1 MRKQLFSNDLN
12 AIMNKNLIVP
22 STLKSSAYFRM
33 RRRPNLSMVILSL
46 ISPLLFLSACS
57 KPDPIVTSRIEVLS
71 ANWKMQPVDKLKGV
85 DDPSVS
91 QSSFDTKDWYEAVVP
106 GTVLGSL
113 ATNKVIEDPTFGI
126 NMKNVDTLQFQQPWW
141 YRTTFKLDGADLKK
155 NVSLRFN
162 GINYRADLWIN
173 GKKVAGNDSFAG
185 TYRMFTFNINPF
197 VQEGENTL
205 ALKLSQYAY
214 GEYSLGFCD
223 WNPIPSDR
231 SMGIFREVFLE
242 INEGIKIRSPF
253 VYSKVDTVTKSA
265 ANLFIQAEI
274 VNSLAK
280 PVEGV
285 LRVDYE
291 IGVVEKKVSINA
303 GDTLSCRFT
312 ADEFPQLAVKD
323 VDLWWPNG
331 MGKAKLYNLKTEF
344 IADNKVIDRVDK
356 KYGIREMRSYL
367 NQEKNRAFEINGK
380 FILVKGGGWAD
391 DIFLRDTRKSV
402 EAQLRYIRHMNLNS
416 IRCEGFWGKDEDL
429 YDLCDEYGILVMI
442 GWNCIWEWEEYLH
455 KTCHEKYGGAV
466 TPEDI
471 NLLAASWKD
480 QLLWLRNHPSIYV
493 WMLGSD
499 KLPHPDLERQYIE
512 LFKKYDPSRTYI
524 TSAGGAG
531 TEDNN
536 VVAEVPLVSEI
547 SGPTGMKMLGPYAW
561 TPPSYWFT
569 DTKLGGAWG
578 FNTET
583 CPGAAIPPYSSL
595 KKMLPEA
602 SLWPIDKKY
611 WEYHTGRNEFT
622 TLDRD
627 INAINVRYGK
637 SSGAEEFA
645 FKAQVNN
652 YEIMRPQFE
661 AFIAHKPKST
671 GLVQWQLNSA
681 WPKMIWQLYD
691 TYLQPNGSF
700 YGVKK
705 ACTPLHA
712 IYRYGFDDI
721 YLANEDLADA
731 TGLTVKIRAFDLNSK
746 EIFAGQWT
754 GDIKSNI
761 SQFIFKL
768 PELKNL
774 TPVWFLDLR
783 IYDKANKEVDNSIY
797 WLSMKKDILDFEASK
812 KLPWPYYTPTSHFA
826 DYTALDQLPK
836 VKLTYD
842 YQFVKDD
849 QFGKVTLKVKNP
861 SASIAFFMFLD
872 VINPATQQPVLPV
885 YWNDNYVT
893 LLPGEERTYDASYFL
908 SDSDGNRPIL
918 EVKGWNVEKE
928 IIK

>member
-1 MRKQLFSNDLN
+1 MKKQFLFPI
-12 AIMNKNLIVP
+12 AIIFLTFSFLFISGCTKSDKKN
-22 STLKSSAYFRM
+22 SSR
-33 RRRPNLSMVILSL
+33 V
-46 ISPLLFLSACS
+46 
-57 KPDPIVTSRIEVLS
+57 EVLTE
-71 ANWKMQPVDKLKGV
+71 NWKIQPADKLVKV
-85 DDPSVS
+85 DE
-91 QSSFDTKDWYEAVVP
+91 QSISKNGFDTKSWYKAVVP

-113 ATNKVIEDPTFGI
+113 ATYKVIEDPTFGI

-141 YRTTFKLDGADLKK
+141 YRTTFSLNGADLKK

-162 GINYRADLWIN
+162 GVNYRSDLWIN
-173 GKKVAGNDSFAG
+173 GKKVAGKDTFAG

-197 VQEGENTL
+197 IQAGENTV

-242 INEGIKIRSPF
+242 INDGIKIRSPF
-253 VYSKVDTVTKSA
+253 VFSKVDTVTKSSA
-265 ANLFIQAEI
+265 SLFIQAEV
-274 VNSLAK
+274 VNSTSK
-280 PVEGV
+280 PVDGV
-285 LRVDYE
+285 LRVNFE
-291 IGVVEKKVSINA
+291 LGVVEKKVTVKA
-303 GDTLSCRFT
+303 GDTLSYRFT
-312 ADEFPQLAVKD
+312 ADEFPQLAVKN
-323 VDLWWPNG
+323 VELWWPNG
-331 MGKAKLYNLKTEF
+331 MGKAKMYNLRTEF
-344 IADNKVIDRVDK
+344 ISGSQVIDQVEK

-367 NQEKNRAFEINGK
+367 NKEKNRTFEINGK

-416 IRCEGFWGKDEDL
+416 IRCEGFWGKDENL
-429 YDLCDEYGILVMI
+429 FDLCDEYGILIMI
-442 GWNCIWEWEEYLH
+442 GYNCIWEWEEYLH
-455 KTCHEKYGGAV
+455 KSCHEKYGGAV
-466 TPEDI
+466 NDEDI
-471 NLLAASWKD
+471 TLLSESWKD
-480 QLLWLRNHPSIYV
+480 QMLWLRNHPSIYL

-499 KLPHPDLERQYIE
+499 KLPCPKLEMKYVE
-512 LFKKYDPSRTYI
+512 LFKKYDPSRPYS

-536 VVAEVPLVSEI
+536 VVAAVPLVSEI
-547 SGPTGMKMLGPYAW
+547 SGATGMKMMGPYAW
-561 TPPSYWFT
+561 TPPEYWFT

-583 CPGAAIPPYSSL
+583 CPGAAIPPLASL

-622 TLDRD
+622 SLDRD
-627 INAINVRYGK
+627 ISAINSRYGN
-637 SSGAEEFA
+637 SSNVEEFS

-661 AFIAHKPKST
+661 AFVAHKPKST

-721 YLANEDLADA
+721 YLANEDLAEAKD
-731 TGLTVKIRAFDLNSK
+731 LTVKIRVFDLSSK
-746 EIFAGQWT
+746 EIFAGHWT
-754 GDIKSNI
+754 GNIKSNI
-761 SQFIFKL
+761 SQLIYKL
-768 PELKNL
+768 PKVEKQ

-783 IYDKANKEVDNSIY
+783 VYDKNNKEVDNSIY
-797 WLSMKKDILDFEASK
+797 WLSKKKDVLDYAAYK
-812 KLPWPYYTPTSHFA
+812 KLSWPFYTPTSQFA
-826 DYTALDQLPK
+826 DFTALDQLPK
-836 VKLTYD
+836 VNLVYD
-842 YQFVKDD
+842 YQFSKDAK
-849 QFGKVTLKVKNP
+849 FGKIVLKVKNP
-861 SASIAFFMFLD
+861 SATIAFFMFMD
-872 VINPATQQPVLPV
+872 VINPATHLPILPV

-893 LLPGEERTYDASYFL
+893 LLPGEERTYDSSYYL
-908 SDSDGNRPIL
+908 SDSDGSRPVL
-918 EVKGWNVEKE
+918 EIRGWNVEK
-928 IIK
+928 KSMK

>member
-1 MRKQLFSNDLN
+1 MKRPFNIAISN
-12 AIMNKNLIVP
+12 
-22 STLKSSAYFRM
+22 
-33 RRRPNLSMVILSL
+33 
-46 ISPLLFLSACS
+46 LFLMVAFLLMYACS
-57 KPDPIVTSRIEVLS
+57 KSDPVLTSRVTVIS
-71 ANWKMQPVDKLKGV
+71 DGWMMQPEDKLKGI
-85 DDPSVS
+85 DERAISQNGFDS
-91 QSSFDTKDWYEAVVP
+91 QSWYKAMVP

-113 ATNKVIEDPTFGI
+113 ATYKVIPDPTFGI
-126 NMKNVDTLQFQQPWW
+126 NMKNVDTMQFKQPWW
-141 YRTTFKLDGADLKK
+141 YRTTFKLDGSDLKK
-155 NVSLRFN
+155 NISLRFN

-173 GKKVAGNDSFAG
+173 GKKVVTKDSFAG
-185 TYRMFTFNINPF
+185 TYRMFSFNINSF
-197 VQEGENTL
+197 IQEGENTL

-253 VYSKVDTVTKSA
+253 VYSKVDTVTKSS
-265 ANLFIQAEI
+265 ANLFIQAEL
-274 VNSLAK
+274 VNSTDK
-280 PVEGV
+280 PIDGV

-291 IGVVEKKVSINA
+291 IGIVEKKVSVNA
-303 GDTLSCRFT
+303 GDTLSYRFT
-312 ADEFPQLAVKD
+312 SDEFPQLSVKN
-323 VDLWWPNG
+323 VELWWPNG
-331 MGKAKLYNLKTEF
+331 MGKAKLYSLKTEF
-344 IADNKVIDRVDK
+344 IANNKVIDQVVK
-356 KYGIREMRSYL
+356 NYGIREMRSYL
-367 NQEKNRAFEINGK
+367 NKDKNRAFEINGK

-391 DIFLRDTRKSV
+391 DIFLRDTRTSV

-416 IRCEGFWGKDEDL
+416 IRCEGFWGKDENL
-429 YDLCDEYGILVMI
+429 YDLCDEYGILIMI
-442 GWNCIWEWEEYLH
+442 GYNCIWEWEEYLH
-455 KTCHEKYGGAV
+455 KSCHEKYGGAV
-466 TPEDI
+466 NDEDI
-471 NLLAASWKD
+471 ELLSASWKD
-480 QLLWLRNHPSIYV
+480 QMLWLRNHPSIYV

-499 KLPHPDLERQYIE
+499 KLPHPDLERKYVE
-512 LFKKYDPSRTYI
+512 LFNKYDPSRSYI

-531 TEDNN
+531 TENNN
-536 VVAEVPLVSEI
+536 VVAEVPLVSDI
-547 SGPTGMKMLGPYAW
+547 SGPTGMKMMGPYAW
-561 TPPSYWFT
+561 TPPNYWFT

-583 CPGAAIPPYSSL
+583 CPGAAIPPLASL

-602 SLWPIDKKY
+602 SLWPIDKKF

-627 INAINVRYGK
+627 INAINTRYGK
-637 SSGAEEFA
+637 SSGVEEFSY
-645 FKAQVNN
+645 KAQVNN

-661 AFIAHKPKST
+661 AFIAHKPNST

-721 YLANEDLADA
+721 FLANEDLAEA
-731 TGLTVKIRAFDLNSK
+731 TGLTVKIKAYDIHSK
-746 EIFAGQWT
+746 EIFADQWT
-754 GDIKSNI
+754 GNIKSNI

-768 PELKNL
+768 PEIKNL

-783 IYDKANKEVDNSIY
+783 IYDKNNKEVDNSIY
-797 WLSMKKDILDFEASK
+797 WLSLKKDILDYDAYKILS
-812 KLPWPYYTPTSHFA
+812 WPFYTSTKQFA

-836 VKLTYD
+836 VKLMFD
-842 YQFVKDD
+842 YQFNKDEK
-849 QFGKVTLKVKNP
+849 FGKISLKVKNP
-861 SASIAFFMFLD
+861 SASIAFFMFMD
-872 VINPATQQPVLPV
+872 VLNASTQLPILPI

-893 LLPGEERTYDASYFL
+893 LLPGEERTYEASYFL
-908 SDSDGNRPIL
+908 SDSDGSRPLL
-918 EVKGWNVEKE
+918 EAKAWNVDKE
-928 IIK
+928 TIK

>member
-1 MRKQLFSNDLN
+1 MKRDYILLIPILFF
-12 AIMNKNLIVP
+12 V
-22 STLKSSAYFRM
+22 
-33 RRRPNLSMVILSL
+33 LSIFS
-46 ISPLLFLSACS
+46 LSACKKS
-57 KPDPIVTSRIEVLS
+57 DKIISSRVELIS
-71 ANWKMQPVDKLKGV
+71 DNWKMQAEDKLAGI
-85 DDPSVS
+85 DDKAIS
-91 QSSFDTKDWYEAVVP
+91 QGEFDTKSWYKAVVP

-113 ATNKVIEDPTFGI
+113 AIHKVIEDPTFGI
-126 NMKNVDTLQFQQPWW
+126 NMRNVDTLQFKQPWW
-141 YRTTFKLDGADLKK
+141 YRTTFKLSKADLKK
-155 NVSLRFN
+155 NVALRFN
-162 GINYRADLWIN
+162 GINYRADLWVN
-173 GKKVAGNDSFAG
+173 GKKVVGKDTFAG
-185 TYRMFTFNINPF
+185 TFRMFSYPINPF
-197 VQEGENTL
+197 IQEGENTL

-242 INEGIKIRSPF
+242 VNEGIKIRSPF
-253 VYSKVDTVTKSA
+253 VYSKVDTVTKSSA
-265 ANLFIQAEI
+265 DLYIQAEL
-274 VNSLAK
+274 VNSTDK
-280 PVEGV
+280 PIEGL

-291 IGVVEKKVSINA
+291 LGVVEKKVTIKG
-303 GDTLSCRFT
+303 GDTLSYRFT
-312 ADEFPQLAVKD
+312 PDQFPQLSVKN
-323 VDLWWPNG
+323 VELWWPNG

-344 IADNKVIDRVDK
+344 IADNNVIDQVDK

-367 NQEKNRAFEINGK
+367 NKEKNRTFEINGK

-402 EAQLRYIRHMNLNS
+402 EAQMRYIRHMNLNS
-416 IRCEGFWGKDEDL
+416 IRCEGFWGKDDTL
-429 YDLCDEYGILVMI
+429 YDLCDEYGVLVMI
-442 GWNCIWEWEEYLH
+442 GYNCIWEWEEYL
-455 KTCHEKYGGAV
+455 KKKCHEKYGGAV
-466 TPEDI
+466 NDEDI
-471 NLLAASWKD
+471 ALLSESWKD
-480 QLLWLRNHPSIYV
+480 QMLWLRNHPSIYL

-499 KLPHPDLERQYIE
+499 KLPCPKLEMKYVE
-512 LFKKYDPSRTYI
+512 LFKKYDPSRPYS

-536 VVAEVPLVSEI
+536 VVATVPLVSEI
-547 SGPTGMKMLGPYAW
+547 SGPTGMKMMGPYAW
-561 TPPSYWFT
+561 TPPHYWFT

-583 CPGAAIPPYSSL
+583 CPGAAIPPLASL
-595 KKMLPEA
+595 KKMLPET

-622 TLDRD
+622 SLDRD
-627 INAINVRYGK
+627 INAINSRYGT
-637 SSGAEEFA
+637 SSSVEEFS

-721 YLANEDLADA
+721 YLANEDLAEAKD
-731 TGLTVKIRAFDLNSK
+731 LTVKIRAFDLNSK

-754 GDIKSNI
+754 GNIKSNI
-761 SQFIFKL
+761 SQLIYKL

-783 IYDKANKEVDNSIY
+783 IYDKNNKEVDNSIY
-797 WLSMKKDILDFEASK
+797 WLSLKKDILDYTAYK
-812 KLPWPYYTPTSHFA
+812 KLSWPYYTPTSQFA
-826 DYTALDQLPK
+826 DYTALDKLPK
-836 VKLTYD
+836 VKLNTD
-842 YQFVKDD
+842 FRFSKDEK
-849 QFGKVTLKVKNP
+849 FGKVTLKVKNP
-861 SASIAFFMFLD
+861 SGSIAFFIFLD
-872 VINPATQQPVLPV
+872 VINPATGQPILPI

-893 LLPGEERTYDASYFL
+893 LLPGEERTYEASYFL
-908 SDSDGNRPIL
+908 SNADGSKPQL
-918 EVKGWNVEKE
+918 EVKGWNVDKE
-928 IIK
+928 TIR